1 MEDVTCVAMGEVAID
16 VYTFFVDN
24 VCFYFTT
31 FCNNLEEKQ

>member
-1 MEDVTCVAMGEVAID
+1 MEDVTRVVVGEVAID

-31 FCNNLEEKQ
+31 FCNNLKEKQ